1 MSFNLFFNKD
11 GQTSAVGTVDDYC
24 LAIHSDREPEVEI
37 LKDNLDSLY
46 AFEEV
51 INNIY
56 LGYRQCYSKEPK
68 VVKPLTDETKNRLIT
83 KFDEYFKVLMSDDSL
98 EEFKTKFVTE
108 KGLDHFYDF
117 LYKCSFIKAHLTHES
132 PFEHGIITYRI
143 THASRACLNQLVR
156 CRVASYSQMSQRYCA
171 EDPRFIDVVLPKA
184 ISENKDV
191 LQDVTQY
198 LCQLPE
204 LIEKMKKAGI
214 KNEDIRAVF
223 PNAMCSDIVVTM
235 NLREIKHF
243 LELRTSSHAQT
254 EIRYIANELRTKLI
268 KYMPFIW
275 SDIGDKVV

>member
-83 KFDEYFKVLMSDDSL
+83 KFDEYFKVLMDDENL
-98 EEFKTKFVTE
+98 EEFKAKFVTE

-132 PFEHGIITYRI
+132 PFEHGIVTYRI

-171 EDPRFIDVVLPKA
+171 EDPKFIDVVLPNA
-184 ISENKDV
+184 ISENKEV

-214 KNEDIRAVF
+214 KNEDIRTVF

>member
-1 MSFNLFFNKD
+1 MSSNLFYQESTM
-11 GQTSAVGTVDDYC
+11 GEATHC
-24 LAIHSDREPEVEI
+24 LIIHSDREPEVEI

-83 KFDEYFKVLMSDDSL
+83 KFDEYFKVLMDDESL
-98 EEFKTKFVTE
+98 EEFKAKFVTE

-132 PFEHGIITYRI
+132 PFEHGIVTYRI

-171 EDPRFIDVVLPKA
+171 EDPKFIDVVLPKA
-184 ISENKDV
+184 ISDNKEV

>member
-11 GQTSAVGTVDDYC
+11 GQTSAVGTIDDYC

-46 AFEEV
+46 AFEEI

-83 KFDEYFKVLMSDDSL
+83 KFDEYFKVLMDDESL
-98 EEFKTKFVTE
+98 EEFKAKFVTE

-132 PFEHGIITYRI
+132 PFEHGIVTYRI

-171 EDPRFIDVVLPKA
+171 EDPKFIDVVLPKA
-184 ISENKDV
+184 ISENKEV
-191 LQDVTQY
+191 FQDVTQY

>member
-24 LAIHSDREPEVEI
+24 LTIHSDKEPEVEI

-83 KFDEYFKVLMSDDSL
+83 KFDEYFKVLMDDDSL
-98 EEFKTKFVTE
+98 EEFKAKFVTE

-184 ISENKDV
+184 ISENKEV

-254 EIRYIANELRTKLI
+254 EIRYIANDLRTKLI

>member
-24 LAIHSDREPEVEI
+24 LSIHSDREPEVEI

-83 KFDEYFKVLMSDDSL
+83 KFDEYFKVLMDDESL
-98 EEFKTKFVTE
+98 EEFKAKFVTE

-171 EDPRFIDVVLPKA
+171 EDPKFIDVVLPKA
-184 ISENKDV
+184 ISENKEV

>member
-1 MSFNLFFNKD
+1 MSFNLFYQESTT
-11 GQTSAVGTVDDYC
+11 GEEATHC
-24 LAIHSDREPEVEI
+24 LSIHSDREPEVEI
-37 LKDNLDSLY
+37 LKDNLNSLY

-83 KFDEYFKVLMSDDSL
+83 KFDEYFKVLMDDDSL
-98 EEFKTKFVTE
+98 EEFKAKFVTE

-132 PFEHGIITYRI
+132 PFEHGIVTYRI

-171 EDPRFIDVVLPKA
+171 EDPKFIDVVLPKA
-184 ISENKDV
+184 ISENKEV

-243 LELRTSSHAQT
+243 LELRTTSHAQT

>member
-83 KFDEYFKVLMSDDSL
+83 KFDEYFKVLMDDESL
-98 EEFKTKFVTE
+98 EEFKAKFVTE

-132 PFEHGIITYRI
+132 PFEHGIVTYRI

-171 EDPRFIDVVLPKA
+171 EDPKFIDVVLPKA
-184 ISENKDV
+184 ISENKEV
-191 LQDVTQY
+191 FQDVTQY

>member
-1 MSFNLFFNKD
+1 MSYNLFFNKD
-11 GQTSAVGTVDDYC
+11 GKTSAVGTVDDYC

-98 EEFKTKFVTE
+98 EEFKAKFVTE

-132 PFEHGIITYRI
+132 PFEHGIVTYRI

-171 EDPRFIDVVLPKA
+171 EDPKFIDVVLPKA

-191 LQDVTQY
+191 LQDVTHY

>member
-1 MSFNLFFNKD
+1 MSFSKYFDKSGNDEEIK
-11 GQTSAVGTVDDYC
+11 GVSDYC

-37 LKDNLDSLY
+37 LKDNLDSAY
-46 AFEEV
+46 AFEEIV
-51 INNIY
+51 NNIY

-68 VVKPLTDETKNRLIT
+68 VVKSLTDETKNRLMT
-83 KFDEYFKVLMSDDSL
+83 KFDEYFKVLMDDESL
-98 EEFKTKFVTE
+98 KEFKAKFIIE
-108 KGLDHFYDF
+108 KGLEHFYNF
-117 LYKCSFIKAHLTHES
+117 LYRCSFIKAHLNHES

-184 ISENKDV
+184 ILENKEI
-191 LQDVTQY
+191 LHDVTHY
-198 LCQLPE
+198 LYQLPG
-204 LIEKMKKAGI
+204 LIEKMKKVGI
-214 KNEDIRAVF
+214 KNEDIRVVF
-223 PNAMCSDIVVTM
+223 PNAMCSDIVVSM

-254 EIRYIANELRTKLI
+254 EIRYIANKLRSELI

-275 SDIGDKVV
+275 DDIGDKVE

>member
-83 KFDEYFKVLMSDDSL
+83 KFDEYFKVLMDDDSL
-98 EEFKTKFVTE
+98 EEFKAKFVTE

-132 PFEHGIITYRI
+132 PFEHGIVTYRI

-171 EDPRFIDVVLPKA
+171 EDPKFIDVVLPKA
-184 ISENKDV
+184 ISENKEV

>member
-1 MSFNLFFNKD
+1 MSFNLFYQESTT
-11 GQTSAVGTVDDYC
+11 GEEATHC
-24 LAIHSDREPEVEI
+24 LSIHSDREPEVEI

-83 KFDEYFKVLMSDDSL
+83 KFDEYFKVLMDDDSL
-98 EEFKTKFVTE
+98 EEFKAKFVTE

-132 PFEHGIITYRI
+132 PFEHGIVTYRI

-184 ISENKDV
+184 ISENKEV

-243 LELRTSSHAQT
+243 LELRTTSHAQT
-254 EIRYIANELRTKLI
+254 EIRYIANDLRTMLV

-275 SDIGDKVV
+275 SDIGDKVE

>member
-24 LAIHSDREPEVEI
+24 LTIHSDKEPEVEI

-83 KFDEYFKVLMSDDSL
+83 KFDEYFKVLMDDDSL
-98 EEFKTKFVTE
+98 EEFKAKFVTE

-117 LYKCSFIKAHLTHES
+117 LYRCSFIKAHLNHES

-171 EDPRFIDVVLPKA
+171 EDPKFIDVVLPKA
-184 ISENKDV
+184 ISENKEV

-204 LIEKMKKAGI
+204 LIKKMKKAGI

-254 EIRYIANELRTKLI
+254 EIRYIANDLRTKLI

-275 SDIGDKVV
+275 SDIGDKVL

>member
-11 GQTSAVGTVDDYC
+11 GQTSAVGAVDDYC

-83 KFDEYFKVLMSDDSL
+83 KFDEYFKVLMDDDSL
-98 EEFKTKFVTE
+98 EEFKAKFVTE

-171 EDPRFIDVVLPKA
+171 EDPKFIDVVLPKA
-184 ISENKDV
+184 ISENKEV

>member
-83 KFDEYFKVLMSDDSL
+83 KFDEYFKVLMDDDSL
-98 EEFKTKFVTE
+98 EEFKAKFVTE

-132 PFEHGIITYRI
+132 PFEHGIVTYRI

-184 ISENKDV
+184 ISENKEV

-254 EIRYIANELRTKLI
+254 EIRYIANDLRTKLI

>member
-83 KFDEYFKVLMSDDSL
+83 KFDEYFKVLMSDESL
-98 EEFKTKFVTE
+98 EEFKAKFVTE

-132 PFEHGIITYRI
+132 PFEHGIVTYRI

-184 ISENKDV
+184 ISENKEV

-223 PNAMCSDIVVTM
+223 PNAMCSDIVVSM

>member
-1 MSFNLFFNKD
+1 MSFNLFYQESTT
-11 GQTSAVGTVDDYC
+11 GEEATHC
-24 LAIHSDREPEVEI
+24 LSIHSDREPEVEI

-83 KFDEYFKVLMSDDSL
+83 KFDEYFKVLMDDESL
-98 EEFKTKFVTE
+98 EEFKAKFVTE

-132 PFEHGIITYRI
+132 PFEHGIVTYRI

-171 EDPRFIDVVLPKA
+171 EDPKFIDVVLPKA
-184 ISENKDV
+184 ISDNKEV

>member
-83 KFDEYFKVLMSDDSL
+83 KFDEYFKVLMDDDSL
-98 EEFKTKFVTE
+98 EEFKAKFVTE

-132 PFEHGIITYRI
+132 PFEHGIVTYRI

-171 EDPRFIDVVLPKA
+171 EDPKFIDVVLPKA
-184 ISENKDV
+184 ISENKEV
-191 LQDVTQY
+191 LQDVTHY

-243 LELRTSSHAQT
+243 LELRTTSHAQT

-275 SDIGDKVV
+275 SDIGDKIV

>member
-24 LAIHSDREPEVEI
+24 LSIHSDREPEVEI

-83 KFDEYFKVLMSDDSL
+83 KFDEYFKVLMDDDSL
-98 EEFKTKFVTE
+98 EEFKAKFVTE

-117 LYKCSFIKAHLTHES
+117 LYKCFFIKAHLTHES

-184 ISENKDV
+184 ISENKEV

-254 EIRYIANELRTKLI
+254 EIRYIANDLRTKLI

>member
-11 GQTSAVGTVDDYC
+11 GQSSAVGTVDDYC

-83 KFDEYFKVLMSDDSL
+83 KFDEYFKVLMDDDSL
-98 EEFKTKFVTE
+98 EEFKAKFVTE

-132 PFEHGIITYRI
+132 PFEHGIVTYRI

-171 EDPRFIDVVLPKA
+171 EDPKFIDVVLPKA
-184 ISENKDV
+184 ISENKEV

>member
-83 KFDEYFKVLMSDDSL
+83 KFDEYFKVLMDDDSL
-98 EEFKTKFVTE
+98 EEFKAKFVTE

-132 PFEHGIITYRI
+132 PFEHGIVTYRI

-171 EDPRFIDVVLPKA
+171 EDPKFIDVVLPKA
-184 ISENKDV
+184 ISENKEV

-275 SDIGDKVV
+275 SDIGDKVE

>member
-11 GQTSAVGTVDDYC
+11 GQTSAVGKVDDYC
-24 LAIHSDREPEVEI
+24 LTIHSDKEPEVEI

-83 KFDEYFKVLMSDDSL
+83 KFDEYFKVLMDDDSL
-98 EEFKTKFVTE
+98 EEFKDKFVTE
-108 KGLDHFYDF
+108 KGLDRFYDF
-117 LYKCSFIKAHLTHES
+117 LYKCSFIKAHLNHES

-184 ISENKDV
+184 ISENKEV

-254 EIRYIANELRTKLI
+254 EIRYIANDLRTKLI

>member
-37 LKDNLDSLY
+37 LKNNLDSLY

-68 VVKPLTDETKNRLIT
+68 VVKPLTDETKNRLLT
-83 KFDEYFKVLMSDDSL
+83 KFDEYFKVLMDDESL
-98 EEFKTKFVTE
+98 EEFKAKFVTE

-132 PFEHGIITYRI
+132 PFEHGIVTYRI

-184 ISENKDV
+184 ISENKEV

-204 LIEKMKKAGI
+204 LIEKMKKVGI

-268 KYMPFIW
+268 KYMPFVW
-275 SDIGDKVV
+275 GDIGDKVV

>member
-1 MSFNLFFNKD
+1 MRYNLFYQESIT
-11 GQTSAVGTVDDYC
+11 GEEATHC
-24 LAIHSDREPEVEI
+24 LTIHSDREPEVEI
-37 LKDNLDSLY
+37 LKDNLDSFY

-83 KFDEYFKVLMSDDSL
+83 KFDEYFKVLMDDESL
-98 EEFKTKFVTE
+98 EEFKAKFVTE

-132 PFEHGIITYRI
+132 PFEHGIVTYRV

-171 EDPRFIDVVLPKA
+171 EDPKFIDVVLPKA
-184 ISENKDV
+184 ISENKEV

-268 KYMPFIW
+268 NFMPFIW
-275 SDIGDKVV
+275 SDIGDKVE

>member
-1 MSFNLFFNKD
+1 MSYNLFYQESST
-11 GQTSAVGTVDDYC
+11 GEEAVHC
-24 LAIHSDREPEVEI
+24 LTIHPDREPGVEI
-37 LKDNLDSLY
+37 LKDNLNSFY

-68 VVKPLTDETKNRLIT
+68 VVKPLSSETKNRLLT
-83 KFDEYFKVLMSDDSL
+83 KFDEYFKVLMDDKSF
-98 EEFKTKFVTE
+98 EEFKAKFIAE
-108 KGLDHFYDF
+108 KGIEHFCDF
-117 LYKCSFIKAHLTHES
+117 LYKCSFIKAHLNHES
-132 PFEHGIITYRI
+132 PFEHGVITYRI

-156 CRVASYSQMSQRYCA
+156 CRIASYSQMSQRYCA
-171 EDPRFIDVVLPKA
+171 EDPKSIDVVLPKA
-184 ISENKDV
+184 ILENKDV
-191 LQDVTQY
+191 FQDVTHY
-198 LCQLPE
+198 LYQLPE

-243 LELRTSSHAQT
+243 LELRTNSHAQT

>member
-1 MSFNLFFNKD
+1 MSYNLFYQESTT
-11 GQTSAVGTVDDYC
+11 GEEAAHC
-24 LAIHSDREPEVEI
+24 LTIHSDREPEVEI
-37 LKDNLDSLY
+37 LKDNLNSFY

-83 KFDEYFKVLMSDDSL
+83 KFDEYFKVLMDDDSL
-98 EEFKTKFVTE
+98 EEFKAKFVTE
-108 KGLDHFYDF
+108 KALDHFYDF

-132 PFEHGIITYRI
+132 PFEHGIVTYRI

-184 ISENKDV
+184 ILENKEV

-268 KYMPFIW
+268 NYMPFIW
-275 SDIGDKVV
+275 SDIGDKVE

>member
-83 KFDEYFKVLMSDDSL
+83 KFDEYFKVLMDDESL
-98 EEFKTKFVTE
+98 EEFKAKFVTE

-132 PFEHGIITYRI
+132 PFEHGIVTYRI

-184 ISENKDV
+184 ISENKEV
-191 LQDVTQY
+191 LQDITQY

-223 PNAMCSDIVVTM
+223 PNAMCSDIVVSM

>member
-24 LAIHSDREPEVEI
+24 LTIHSDKEPEVEI

-51 INNIY
+51 INNVY

-83 KFDEYFKVLMSDDSL
+83 KFDEYFKVLMDDDSL
-98 EEFKTKFVTE
+98 EEFKAKFVTE

-184 ISENKDV
+184 ISENKEV

-254 EIRYIANELRTKLI
+254 EIRYIANDLRTKLI

>member
-83 KFDEYFKVLMSDDSL
+83 KFDEYFKVLMDDDSL
-98 EEFKTKFVTE
+98 EEFKAKFVTE

-171 EDPRFIDVVLPKA
+171 EDPKFIDVVLPKA
-184 ISENKDV
+184 ISENKEV

>member
-37 LKDNLDSLY
+37 LKDNLDSPY

-83 KFDEYFKVLMSDDSL
+83 KFDEYFKVLMDDDSL
-98 EEFKTKFVTE
+98 EEFKAKFVTE

-132 PFEHGIITYRI
+132 PFEHGIVTYRI

-171 EDPRFIDVVLPKA
+171 EDPKFIDVVLPKA
-184 ISENKDV
+184 ISENKEV

-243 LELRTSSHAQT
+243 LELRISSHAQT
-254 EIRYIANELRTKLI
+254 EIRYIANDLRTKLI

>member
-11 GQTSAVGTVDDYC
+11 GQTSAVGTVDDYR

-83 KFDEYFKVLMSDDSL
+83 KFDEYFKVLMDDDSL
-98 EEFKTKFVTE
+98 EEFKAKFVTE

-117 LYKCSFIKAHLTHES
+117 LYKCSFIKAHLNHES
-132 PFEHGIITYRI
+132 PFEHGIVTYRI

-171 EDPRFIDVVLPKA
+171 EDPKFIDVVLPKA
-184 ISENKDV
+184 ISENKEV

-243 LELRTSSHAQT
+243 LELRTTSHAQT

-268 KYMPFIW
+268 NYMPFIW
-275 SDIGDKVV
+275 SDIGDKVE

>member
-1 MSFNLFFNKD
+1 MSFNLFYQESTT
-11 GQTSAVGTVDDYC
+11 GEEATHC
-24 LAIHSDREPEVEI
+24 LSIHSDREPEVEI

-83 KFDEYFKVLMSDDSL
+83 KFDEYFKVLMDDDSL
-98 EEFKTKFVTE
+98 EEFKAKFVTE

-132 PFEHGIITYRI
+132 PFEHGIVTYRI

-171 EDPRFIDVVLPKA
+171 EDPKFIDVVLPKA
-184 ISENKDV
+184 ISENKEV

-243 LELRTSSHAQT
+243 LELRTTSHAQT